1 MQLYGMETVLR
12 HMLQKVSHVSID
24 EDTHAFCTLWQT
36 GGQCCYVTTGM
47 RPENET
53 HEVDTEGI
61 NGANVVGFAHATNL
75 NEHLR
80 FYLIL
85 VLGLRPKA

>member
-1 MQLYGMETVLR
+1 
-12 HMLQKVSHVSID
+12 
-24 EDTHAFCTLWQT
+24 
-36 GGQCCYVTTGM
+36 M

-53 HEVDTEGI
+53 HEVGTEGI